1 MIRNKRYDALIE
13 KIVWLAIPILI
24 SFFSWLVFMTFQT
37 QTMIKVLESD
47 GHTRSAMQDRMWNKL
62 EENNKLLLTKAG
74 EKENTD
80 QHKEMLNQI
89 EGIKKQIE
97 KGFRESDF
105 SNNGGI
111 HTSKYKVGDSIQFV
125 SANHKIDNKWNSR

>member
-37 QTMIKVLESD
+37 QTMIKVLEGD

-111 HTSKYKVGDSIQFV
+111 HTSKCKIGDSIQFV